1 MKKHRAL
8 FVAALARVS
17 GEVKLRR
24 SIYMVSEN
32 SSAASAGDSGHTSVP
47 VTIKSLLDA
56 GAHFGHQTQRWNPKM
71 LPFIY
76 TERNGIHILNLDVTL
91 KLWQRARKYILDTAS
106 RGGTILIVS
115 TKQQSREIV
124 EREAKRCGAPYV
136 TNRWL
141 GGTLTNFETIKNSID
156 RMRKMEDYLTKSE
169 RPDSEIKLNK
179 KEKLMLSRRLKKL
192 EDAIGGIRHM
202 RKPPD
207 LLFVVDIAKEEIAV
221 AEARRLHIPIVALV
235 DSNVDP
241 TDIQFPIP
249 SNDDASR
256 TINLFVSAVAD
267 AIAEGKTAYEAMSAK
282 EPVTAGTQDSSA
294 AASNGVSSEV
304 HSAAAVGH

>member
-1 MKKHRAL
+1 ME
-8 FVAALARVS
+8 S
-17 GEVKLRR
+17 
-24 SIYMVSEN
+24 N
-32 SSAASAGDSGHTSVP
+32 SSAGGSDHVVVP
-47 VTIKSLLDA
+47 VTIKTLLDA

-76 TERNGIHILNLDVTL
+76 TERNGIHIINLDVTL
-91 KLWQRARKYILDTAS
+91 KLWQRARKYVLDTAS

-136 TNRWL
+136 ANRWL

-156 RMRKMEDYLTKSE
+156 RMRKMEDYLTKSD
-169 RPDSEIKLNK
+169 RPESEVKLNK

-192 EDAIGGIRHM
+192 DDAIGGIRHM

-207 LLFVVDIAKEEIAV
+207 LIFVVDIAKEAIAI

-249 SNDDASR
+249 SNDDAAR

-267 AIAEGKTAYEAMSAK
+267 AIGEGRMAYEALTSK
-282 EPVTAGTQDSSA
+282 EP
-294 AASNGVSSEV
+294 AASGQADAATSNGAGSEV